1 MILRIILKKE
11 VKVMTYKYDV
21 SLEFRTSFDTSVYTR
36 LSASVTNFSPIEE
49 SAIIDSSYVETMIA
63 DNARSEMSLENA
75 IIEGIED
82 TYFADIMKH
91 EEFEP
96 FIVKAASDQGFNV
109 TASVKSY
116 SAEQNNHEVYYK
128 IDLDLIC
135 EDDIEYEEI
144 QDFLEKAFDAFLV
157 QFNYDCN
164 TALEPNIDSEVND
177 VAYDTYDGDIEYTNV
192 EFNADLTIEFDPYEA
207 YNSTTCCQ
215 CAISTDEI

>member
-1 MILRIILKKE
+1 MILRIKLKKE

-49 SAIIDSSYVETMIA
+49 SSIIDSSYVETMIA

-96 FIVKAASDQGFNV
+96 FVVEAASDRGFNV

-164 TALEPNIDSEVND
+164 TVLEPNIDSEVND

>member
-1 MILRIILKKE
+1 MILRINLKKE
-11 VKVMTYKYDV
+11 VKVMAYKYDV

-96 FIVKAASDQGFNV
+96 FVVEAASDRGFDV

-116 SAEQNNHEVYYK
+116 SAEQNNHEAYYK

-164 TALEPNIDSEVND
+164 TVLEPNIDSEVSD
-177 VAYDTYDGDIEYTNV
+177 VVYDAYDGDVEYTNV

>member
-1 MILRIILKKE
+1 MILRIILTKE
-11 VKVMTYKYDV
+11 VTVMTYKYDV

-49 SAIIDSSYVETMIA
+49 SAIIDSSYVETMIV

-96 FIVKAASDQGFNV
+96 FIVEAASDRGFDV

-128 IDLDLIC
+128 IDLDLTC

-164 TALEPNIDSEVND
+164 TVLEPNIDSEVND
-177 VAYDTYDGDIEYTNV
+177 VAYDTYDGDVEYTNV

>member
-1 MILRIILKKE
+1 M
-11 VKVMTYKYDV
+11 KVMTYKYDV

-49 SAIIDSSYVETMIA
+49 SAIIDSSYVETMIV
-63 DNARSEMSLENA
+63 DDARSEMSLENA

-96 FIVKAASDQGFNV
+96 FVVEAASDRGFNV

-144 QDFLEKAFDAFLV
+144 PDFLEKAFDAFLV

-164 TALEPNIDSEVND
+164 TVLEPNIDSEVND
-177 VAYDTYDGDIEYTNV
+177 VACDTYDGDIEYTSV
-192 EFNADLTIEFDPYEA
+192 EFNADLTIEFDPYKA
-207 YNSTTCCQ
+207 HNSTTCCQ

>member
-1 MILRIILKKE
+1 M
-11 VKVMTYKYDV
+11 YKYDV
-21 SLEFRTSFDTSVYTR
+21 SLEFRTSFDTSVYNR
-36 LSASVTNFSPIEE
+36 LSASVRNFSPGEDD
-49 SAIIDSSYVETMIA
+49 AIIDSSYVESAIEY
-63 DNARSEMSLENA
+63 NARSEMSLENS

-96 FIVKAASDQGFNV
+96 FIVDAAKDRGFNV
-109 TASVKSY
+109 TASVTSY
-116 SAEQNNHEVYYK
+116 ESEQNNHEVYYK

-164 TALEPNIDSEVND
+164 TVLEQNIDSEVND
-177 VAYDTYDGDIEYTNV
+177 VAYDTYDGGIEYTNV
-192 EFNADLTIEFDPYEA
+192 EFNTDLTIEFDPYEA

>member
-1 MILRIILKKE
+1 MKE
-11 VKVMTYKYDV
+11 VTLMTYKYDV
-21 SLEFRTSFDTSVYTR
+21 SLEFRTSFDTSVYNR
-36 LSASVTNFSPIEE
+36 LSVSVRNFSPVEDD
-49 SAIIDSSYVETMIA
+49 AIIDSSYVESTIE
-63 DNARSEMSLENA
+63 DNARSESSLENA
-75 IIEGIED
+75 IIEGIEE
-82 TYFADIMKH
+82 TFFADVMRH

-96 FIVKAASDQGFNV
+96 FIVEAASDRGFDV

-164 TALEPNIDSEVND
+164 TVLEPNIDSEVND
-177 VAYDTYDGDIEYTNV
+177 VAYDTYDGDIEYTSV